1 MQNVFNVIIFFFL
14 ISSNYMD
21 IYVIFLLQIN
31 LGK

>member
-14 ISSNYMD
+14 ISFNYMD

>member
-14 ISSNYMD
+14 ISLNYMD